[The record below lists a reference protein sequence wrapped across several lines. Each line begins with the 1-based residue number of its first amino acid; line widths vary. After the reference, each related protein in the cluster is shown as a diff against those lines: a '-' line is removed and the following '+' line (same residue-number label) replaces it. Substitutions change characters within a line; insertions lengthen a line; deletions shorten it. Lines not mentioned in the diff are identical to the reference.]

1 MLAFFNY
8 LTLSSYLK
16 WWKISCTIQFYSHV
30 PYIWNSHELDRWKES
45 ATVERD
51 GRTEYKGGSR
61 ERGGVWQVVASKLN
75 WRKDVWWLDVQRSE
89 GQVYPTCKD
98 QFSFLGN
105 RAWYEFI
112 KLNMSTGLD
121 EQIDL
126 RKPSSVRVYRNRYCQ
141 SAISPGLLL
150 SVFKIFQETSR
161 IWPNL

>member
-1 MLAFFNY
+1 MRLPFHVFVTNLEYFDIQSKCSPFFNC
-8 LTLSSYLK
+8 LTLSSPLK
-16 WWKISCTIQFYSHV
+16 WWQISCTIQFHSHV

-61 ERGGVWQVVASKLN
+61 ERGGVWQIISSKLN

-105 RAWYEFI
+105 RAWYYSWKNRS
-112 KLNMSTGLD
+112 KLFWGIS
-121 EQIDL
+121 DL
-126 RKPSSVRVYRNRYCQ
+126 GNTIHGVGN
-141 SAISPGLLL
+141 
-150 SVFKIFQETSR
+150 E
-161 IWPNL
+161 